1 MILLGALIM
10 WLGYR
15 LSDNELVGAVDAK
28 YFGYV
33 IIAFGAWLVAVGL
46 MGALGAYFRNIC
58 ALIIYAKCLITTSLI
73 LIAFG
78 GIGLHLSSKVA
89 DALNNG
95 ASDCKGNDYLS
106 TANEAALL
114 ASSQICTSVCP
125 CDADVQTFGLN
136 YVNFTHGS
144 ATRIQDCN
152 PCESLAPEMAEY
164 RMDAEYCQNP
174 DSKDFE
180 NAFYSTSERRYFRL
194 LVFLE
199 REFDCAG
206 ICEDV
211 QFFAFTD
218 INKGVPSNNC
228 REDMAGWVE
237 EYPER
242 YSAVVLAIG
251 VLLLVNVFGAY
262 CVACHPDRSRFR
274 DLGYSS
280 PKNKI

>member
-1 MILLGALIM
+1 MILLGGLVM

-15 LSDNELVGAVDAK
+15 LSDDELVGAIDAK
-28 YFGYV
+28 YFAYV
-33 IIAFGAWLVAVGL
+33 IIAFGAWLVFVGL
-46 MGALGAYFRNIC
+46 LGSLGAYFRNIC

-89 DALNNG
+89 DALNKG

-106 TANEAALL
+106 TANDVALL
-114 ASSQICTSVCP
+114 ANTQICTSVCP
-125 CDADVQTFGLN
+125 CDADVALFGAT
-136 YVNFTHGS
+136 YTTVAQGS

-152 PCESLAPEMAEY
+152 PCESMAPEMAKY
-164 RMDAEYCQNP
+164 RTDPEYCEDP

-180 NAFYSTSERRYFRL
+180 DTFYSTSERRYFRL

-199 REFDCAG
+199 REFECAG

-211 QFFAFTD
+211 KYFAFTD
-218 INKGVPSNNC
+218 INDGFPSKNC
-228 REDMAGWVE
+228 REDMADWVE
-237 EYPER
+237 EYPMR

-251 VLLLVNVFGAY
+251 VILLVNVFSAY
-262 CVACHPDRSRFR
+262 CVACNPDRSRFR

-280 PKNKI
+280 PKNKV